1 MRQVYVYLDS
11 GNLVNDFINTLN
23 GLDGDFSI
31 ISNRTI
37 LNAKSILGLYL
48 LDLSEPLLL
57 CVNNDTEENIKKLS
71 PFIVSKL
78 N

>member
-1 MRQVYVYLDS
+1 MKQIYVYLDN

-23 GLDGDFSI
+23 GLEGDFSI

-48 LDLSEPLLL
+48 LDLSAPVLL
-57 CVNNDTEENIKKLS
+57 CVNNDTEENLKKLA
-71 PFIVSKL
+71 PFTVSKI